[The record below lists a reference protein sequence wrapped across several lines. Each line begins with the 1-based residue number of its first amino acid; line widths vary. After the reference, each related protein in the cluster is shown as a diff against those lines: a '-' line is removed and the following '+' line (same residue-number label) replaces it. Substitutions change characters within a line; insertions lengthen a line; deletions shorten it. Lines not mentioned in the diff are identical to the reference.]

1 MKVIKSLLNN
11 FRTKPKKL
19 FKDRRSWALGILFLI
34 LIALGA
40 AKSLFLSALV
50 NGQPIFRFSVIKQL
64 ESQGG
69 GPVLDSLIEK
79 SLILQEAR
87 KQGIKVTNEELD
99 SEIERIRTIL
109 KEQNLT
115 LEDALADRGE
125 TLAGVKEQIEIQK
138 IVESVLGG
146 NISISDEKL
155 LSYFEE
161 NKEFY
166 GDDANFEE
174 LKEEIRQ
181 QIFQEELMAQYTSWI
196 AKLKSEAKIY
206 YFVNY
211 N

>member
-1 MKVIKSLLNN
+1 M
-11 FRTKPKKL
+11 
-19 FKDRRSWALGILFLI
+19 
-34 LIALGA
+34 
-40 AKSLFLSALV
+40 
-50 NGQPIFRFSVIKQL
+50 
-64 ESQGG
+64 
-69 GPVLDSLIEK
+69 DSLIEK